1 VSAPAYT
8 PTSVSS
14 WLLVHGIKKGLV
26 ECKAHACGPH
36 AVSGDGA
43 PLNLIMNPIDIGQL
57 NNSNRKT
64 WNWSIRY
71 GIDQLN
77 SPIDQSLVLMVTMK
91 HIAYLI
97 AQMLIVCL
105 DIKISK
111 YKTKN
116 I

>member
-1 VSAPAYT
+1 MKSVFRHRTTLLARDNLLSPCFIVTINTRDAY
-8 PTSVSS
+8 
-14 WLLVHGIKKGLV
+14 G
-26 ECKAHACGPH
+26 AH
-36 AVSGDGA
+36 AVSGDDA

-91 HIAYLI
+91 
-97 AQMLIVCL
+97 QMP
-105 DIKISK
+105 KQ
-111 YKTKN
+111 YG
-116 I
+116 